1 MAETYPQPPKDK
13 WEALHRTVRET
24 TQEERA
30 EDPRLWKLEFSIDW
44 YDAEYGPGARQRD
57 AKLIDLGIKLLL
69 AAEHRGLDVPVEV
82 PTLDDLKFAVLIAL
96 HPERYTG
103 EPGVAAAEPDP
114 IYETVLA
121 QMPPPPPDGH
131 VLYAAWK
138 GLSHETF
145 RAVVKASR
153 DDAADPD
160 DTGLSTNELLVKEYD
175 QTSYL
180 IEDLVAAQ
188 GFHATI
194 AATKAGKTL
203 LAVYKAIAVGAGLK
217 VLGKE
222 TRQGKV
228 VFIEE
233 EGSPYFLRAHIQRIL
248 DALTDREGRQIEPEV
263 HWFLRH
269 QFNIASPQGIE
280 RLRRVIE
287 RERPTYLV
295 LGPLSMLGHMT
306 NENDAAE
313 MQDRVRTLLSFSTD
327 YGLTVDIAHHRNKPG
342 QNRPPAGVGSFF
354 DTSRGSSALIGG
366 TDSATGLLRD
376 PEEEY
381 GKLFQLNR
389 DSRAFVMNYRFDST
403 TLLHLPVDA
412 EEVPNQT
419 KATIFEVLDYLRA
432 ERRALVSDT
441 AAKFGVSSNT
451 ARSRLDDIVQK
462 GWAVVGEG
470 PRKQRIYVPVEQAP
484 ATETLDDL
492 AA

>member
-1 MAETYPQPPKDK
+1 MAEPYPQPPKNF
-13 WEALHRTVRET
+13 WEAVHRTFRPT
-24 TQEERA
+24 TEEERGNGSA
-30 EDPRLWKLEFSIDW
+30 DYVQERSVEW
-44 YDAEYGPGARQRD
+44 YDERNGPGAHERD
-57 AKLIDLGIKLLL
+57 RELINKGTRLLL
-69 AAEHRGLDVPVEV
+69 AAQSRGIRFPDGLGTVDE
-82 PTLDDLKFAVLIAL
+82 LKESALIAL

-103 EPGVAAAEPDP
+103 EPGVAAAEADP
-114 IYETVLA
+114 IYATVLA
-121 QMPPPPPDGH
+121 QMPPPPPEDH
-131 VLYAAWK
+131 VLYPAWR
-138 GLSHETF
+138 GLGHETF

-153 DDAADPD
+153 GDATDPD
-160 DTGLSTNELLVKEYD
+160 DSGLSTEELLAKEYD
-175 QTSYL
+175 RTSYL

-203 LAVYKAIAVGAGLK
+203 LAVYKAIAVGAGIK

-228 VFIEE
+228 LFIEE
-233 EGSPYFLRAHIQRIL
+233 EGSPFFLRQHIQRIL
-248 DALTDREGRQIEPEV
+248 DALEHREGRRIVPDV
-263 HWFLRH
+263 RWFLRS
-269 QFNIASPQGIE
+269 QFNIASPNGIE
-280 RLRRVIE
+280 RLRRIIE
-287 RERPTYLV
+287 RDRPTYLV

-313 MQDRVRTLLSFSTD
+313 MQDRVRTLLALSTE

-342 QNRPPAGVGSFF
+342 QSRPPAGVGSFF

-376 PEEEY
+376 PEDEF

-389 DSRAFVMNYRFDST
+389 DSRAFVLDYRFDRE
-403 TLLHLPVDA
+403 TLLHIEVDA

-419 KATIFEVLDYLRA
+419 KATLYDVRDYLRA
-432 ERRALVSDT
+432 EGRALVSDT
-441 AAKFGVSSNT
+441 AAKFAISLNT
-451 ARSRLDDIVQK
+451 ARSRLDDLVQK

-470 PRKQRIYVPVEQAP
+470 PRKQRIYVPTGLGAEDTSDV
-484 ATETLDDL
+484 